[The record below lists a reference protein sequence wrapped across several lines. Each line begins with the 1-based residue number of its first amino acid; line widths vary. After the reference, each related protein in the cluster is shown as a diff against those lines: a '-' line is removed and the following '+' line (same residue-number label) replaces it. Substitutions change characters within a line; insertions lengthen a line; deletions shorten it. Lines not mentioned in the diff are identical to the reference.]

1 MQCIIIR
8 PWAIFTITLAGFR
21 EIWKNNAEKREL
33 VKTIIAL
40 RIKEN
45 RTQKDLAN
53 KMNNNQSVISR
64 LESGKYNPSI
74 EFLNR
79 IAKAMNKKVEI
90 NFI

>member
-1 MQCIIIR
+1 MSDFR
-8 PWAIFTITLAGFR
+8 DFLKENLDNDPEFR

-33 VKTIIAL
+33 VKKIIAL

-45 RTQKDLAN
+45 LTQKDLAN
-53 KMNNNQSVISR
+53 KMNTNQSVISR